1 MFTALL
7 TAPEGGW
14 SPTTFAAHQL
24 GVSSETLRR
33 YARSSYLKAG
43 THYRP
48 GLLPN
53 SPWVWQIDAVA
64 KELLQLSTKREQVR
78 QQLIT

>member
-1 MFTALL
+1 MSTALL
-7 TAPEGGW
+7 TAPEGSW
-14 SPTTFAAHQL
+14 SPTTFAAHEL

-33 YARSSYLKAG
+33 YARSGYLKPG
-43 THYRP
+43 THFRP

-78 QQLIT
+78 QN

>member
-1 MFTALL
+1 MSTALL
-7 TAPEGGW
+7 TAPEEGW
-14 SPTTFAAHQL
+14 STTTSAAHQL

-33 YARSSYLKAG
+33 YARSGYLKPG
-43 THYRP
+43 THFRP

-64 KELLQLSTKREQVR
+64 QELLQLSTEREQLR
-78 QQLIT
+78 QQLIA